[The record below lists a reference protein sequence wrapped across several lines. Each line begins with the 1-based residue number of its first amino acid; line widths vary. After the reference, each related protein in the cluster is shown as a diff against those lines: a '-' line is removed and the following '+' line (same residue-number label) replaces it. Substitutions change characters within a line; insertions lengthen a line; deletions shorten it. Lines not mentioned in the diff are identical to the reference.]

1 MFASLTVQLVFAS
14 LLQTDSIDAKQA
26 LKSVQEAV
34 NKNKDVRIMNASG
47 EDTTQ
52 TNLGKTSTP
61 TEADD
66 SEESIVQVARQ
77 ASDLRMKGSPKA
89 VSSQTRPA
97 MILTEDR
104 LMRVRAARDKVAAI
118 APSMFKKILTAG
130 TRRRSSASETS
141 FDGVRQMGSSHGL
154 DQ

>member
-1 MFASLTVQLVFAS
+1 MFTNLMVQLVFAS
-14 LLQTDSIDAKQA
+14 LLQADSADAKQA

-34 NKNKDVRIMNASG
+34 DKNKDVRIMNASG
-47 EDTTQ
+47 VDTTQ
-52 TNLGKTSTP
+52 TNLGKSASPAGT
-61 TEADD
+61 DD
-66 SEESIVQVARQ
+66 PEESIVQVARQ

-89 VSSQTRPA
+89 MSSQTRPA

-130 TRRRSSASETS
+130 TRRRSSASEAS
-141 FDGVRQMGSSHGL
+141 VDGSRQPGSPLGL